1 MRNKRLR
8 KLNKLLFENREF
20 LHHTDKDN
28 FYMIYKKYNSW
39 EDKEMI
45 YIDNIKYRNAF
56 NFDNNYQL
64 NKWLDEQINQVQMH
78 IEINKTFNK

>member
-45 YIDNIKYRNAF
+45 YIDDIKYRNAF
-56 NFDNNYQL
+56 NFQREIL
-64 NKWLDEQINQVQMH
+64 Q
-78 IEINKTFNK
+78 IEIHIPYIKYKGSSIYLIIIN